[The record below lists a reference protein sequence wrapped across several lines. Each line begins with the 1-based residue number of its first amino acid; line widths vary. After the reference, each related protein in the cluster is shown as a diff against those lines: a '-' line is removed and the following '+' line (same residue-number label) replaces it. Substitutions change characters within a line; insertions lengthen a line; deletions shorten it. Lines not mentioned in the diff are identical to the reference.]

1 MRMSPGLF
9 WLAALGCG
17 EEAADSAPA
26 GEPDV
31 IAEMDWTLDPPEFAF
46 GEVGLGVP
54 ATMELSLTNT
64 GESDF
69 SIFGFQSD
77 TALVSVSA
85 ATGAPVAP
93 GASTPI
99 TAEWTPTT
107 DDNLRGTLTLLLS
120 GSEGLMTVPVEF
132 LGTAAGPVAN
142 LSVDTEDLGSVILG
156 CSRSATVRVANDGN
170 APLLVESL
178 ALDGSVGFSLDTG
191 AEPFPW
197 ALAAD
202 EVRTLAVT
210 FSPYEQG
217 DILASLA
224 LASDD
229 PFNPELSLQLAA
241 QGEAGTE
248 VRDTWDVPPGE
259 NVTGLFAVNE
269 VVNSTYRDRFQEAL
283 PVFFET
289 LRAAGV
295 PFRVSFIHSQ
305 TGVVDGSELYIDET
319 EDPADATE
327 IAIAMVAAAAG
338 DNDYLLATLDTAIGQ
353 NREWLIDDDE
363 NWAAAKLN
371 LVGINMDQEQS
382 SGNATL
388 YVTHYQ
394 AYKEDPA
401 DIAVHAIGGDS
412 PSGCPGA
419 EAFTPFSDA
428 AAATDGV
435 FLSICEADWTT
446 HMETLALAFLGEGQ
460 VSFALSEV
468 PAEWSLEVYVDGGP
482 ELTGWTYNADSNR
495 VVFDEDAYPNEGSEL
510 RIQYYVDEEC
520 PE

>member
-1 MRMSPGLF
+1 MSR
-9 WLAALGCG
+9 WVWALAALGCG
-17 EEAADSAPA
+17 EEAADSGPA
-26 GEPDV
+26 DEPEV
-31 IAEMDWTLDPPEFAF
+31 ILDMDWTLEPTELTF
-46 GEVGLGVP
+46 GEVALGAP
-54 ATMELSLTNT
+54 ATTELSLTNT

-77 TALVSVSA
+77 TSLVAVSA
-85 ATGAPVAP
+85 TTGAPVAP
-93 GASTPI
+93 GESTPI
-99 TAEWTPTT
+99 TADWTPLT

-120 GSEGLMTVPVEF
+120 GSEGLISVPVEIR
-132 LGTAAGPVAN
+132 GTAAGPVAN

-156 CSRSATVRVANDGN
+156 CTRSATVRVANDGN
-170 APLLVESL
+170 APLQVESL

-191 AEPFPW
+191 SEPFPW

-202 EVRTLAVT
+202 EVRTFTVS
-210 FSPYEQG
+210 FSPYDQG
-217 DILASLA
+217 DILASLT
-224 LASDD
+224 LVSDD
-229 PFNPELSLQLAA
+229 PFNPELAVQLAA
-241 QGEAGTE
+241 QGAAGTE

-319 EDPADATE
+319 EDPEDATE

-338 DNDYLLATLDTAIGQ
+338 DNDYLLNTLELAIGQ
-353 NREWLIDDDE
+353 NTEWLLDDDE
-363 NWAAAKLN
+363 NWETSKLN

-388 YVTHYQ
+388 YVSHYQ

-412 PSGCPGA
+412 PGGCPGA

-428 AAATDGV
+428 AAATGGV

-468 PAEWSLEVYVDGGP
+468 PAEWSIEVYVDGGP

-495 VVFDEDAYPNEGSEL
+495 VSFDEDAYPNEGSEL